1 MKSALKNSFTL
12 IELLIVILIISLVYG
27 IFVQK
32 ISSKEHRLKIEGIK
46 NLRALLQQYDFNESA
61 KIICIEECMKC
72 GIYIDGKKQQDIELF
87 TKPVRVYDFD
97 IHGILVQKEFVP
109 IFQKDE
115 PQEVCFAYALY
126 PNGSASSFIV
136 QEGNKYYV
144 LYAYAKPTQVVD
156 SLDKASELYDQS
168 DWIPTDSSEYNF

>member
-12 IELLIVILIISLVYG
+12 IELLIVIVIISLVYG

-32 ISSKEHRLKIEGIK
+32 ISSKEHHLKKDGVK

-61 KIICIEECMKC
+61 KVVCIQKCIECS
-72 GIYIDGKKQQDIELF
+72 IYVDGKKIKSIELF
-87 TKPVRVYDFD
+87 TKPITVYDFD
-97 IHGILVQKEFVP
+97 IHGILTQKEFVP

-115 PQEVCFAYALY
+115 PQEVCFEYTLY

-136 QEGNKYYV
+136 QEGSKYYV
-144 LYAYAKPTQVVD
+144 LYAYAKPTKVVD